1 MNAPAVLPEL
11 VEGSAILAE
20 KFESFQGE
28 GPWTG
33 QRCAFV
39 RFSRCNLKCGFC
51 DTPESWDW
59 SRYNLT

>member
-39 RFSRCNLKCGFC
+39 RFSRCNLSCVH
-51 DTPESWDW
+51 
-59 SRYNLT
+59 